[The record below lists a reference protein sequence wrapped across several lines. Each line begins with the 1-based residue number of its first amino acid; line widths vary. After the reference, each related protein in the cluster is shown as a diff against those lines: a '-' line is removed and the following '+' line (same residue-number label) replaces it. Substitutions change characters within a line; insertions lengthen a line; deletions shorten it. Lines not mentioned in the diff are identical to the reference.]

1 MVFNDSVSDLDLN
14 LDTSDAQRT
23 LVLLWHEKHPL
34 LRRFCSIIGKERYQ
48 SELATAV
55 AWRKSATGHAR
66 DIYENCLEEDCT
78 SLNANNSCSYRSNLE
93 GIGDPNSAFYHSSP
107 PKDPTRKHPEIDS
120 LVDALVRDHN
130 MKVCHQASTSRR
142 SGFPGRSIKRMEAT
156 THDETTEET
165 HGENAEDDLIENDG
179 AEIDSSPDTKAE
191 SDTERGLGRGPGKRF
206 ERLSAR
212 FEDLKT
218 SVKKR
223 GRFVYLPCLRSP
235 MLTQLRKSHR
245 FTRRSE
251 QSTKSE

>member
-14 LDTSDAQRT
+14 LDTSDTQRT
-23 LVLLWHEKHPL
+23 LVLPGLEKYRL
-34 LRRFCSIIGKERYQ
+34 SRRFCKIIGDERYQ

-66 DIYENCLEEDCT
+66 DIYGEGCT
-78 SLNANNSCSYRSNLE
+78 SLNANNSCSYKSNLE
-93 GIGDPNSAFYHSSP
+93 GIGDPDSAYYHSFP

-142 SGFPGRSIKRMEAT
+142 SGSPGRSTKRTEAT
-156 THDETTEET
+156 TQDETTEET
-165 HGENAEDDLIENDG
+165 HEENAEDDLIENDG
-179 AEIDSSPDTKAE
+179 EEIDSSRDTKVE
-191 SDTERGLGRGPGKRF
+191 SHTEGGLGRRPGKRF

-218 SVKKR
+218 RVKKR
-223 GRFVYLPCLRSP
+223 GRYVYLPRLRSHP
-235 MLTQLRKSHR
+235 LTNLES
-245 FTRRSE
+245 FTSLPGN
-251 QSTKSE
+251 QSRAPS